1 MYNVYVSEG
10 KNMGFVLVSDFQ
22 SAGDQPQ
29 AIATLVKNLRA
40 GVRHQT
46 LLGVTGSGKT
56 YTMAS
61 VIEQIQKPTLVISP
75 NKTLAAQLY
84 SEFRTFFPHNHIGYF
99 VSYYDYYQPEAYIP
113 TTDTYI
119 EKDVSINED
128 IDRLRMYAVSSL
140 TSTPSDTIVVATV
153 SCIYPSGDP
162 DDYAAVTLHLV
173 QDQEINS
180 REIMRRLVDIQY
192 ERNDFDLARGRFR
205 VRGNRIEIIP
215 SYEEKALRIEMV
227 GNRVASLSYFDPL
240 SGKETAKVEE
250 VFVYPAKQFV
260 TTEPKMERALKTIRE
275 ELKERV
281 EELRKKGKI
290 LEAQRL
296 EQRTNYDL
304 EMLEE
309 IGYCHGVENYSRHFD
324 GRLPGEKP
332 YCLLDFFPDDFL
344 LFIDESHITVPQIRG
359 MFLGDRSR
367 KETLVEYGFRLPS
380 ALDNRPLK
388 WEEFQKYMHSVVFVS
403 ATPGEYELRLSGAR
417 FLGDKSPYI
426 AEQIIRP
433 TGLLDP
439 PMEVRPTQ
447 NQIDDLIAEIKKRVA
462 ARERTL
468 VLTLSKS
475 TAEELAEYLKNLN
488 IKVEYIHYEV
498 DTFRRVELLRE
509 LREAKYDVLVGIN
522 LLREG
527 LDLPEVSLVAILEAD
542 KEGFL
547 RSETSLIQI
556 AGRAARSI
564 NGQVILYA
572 DKITKAMELAIKETE
587 RRRKIQMEYNR
598 AHQITPQPIKK
609 GIYQGIEEI
618 LSESPKV
625 SDKLLEE
632 EITDRNLSSV
642 IKRLEKEM
650 FKASRELDF
659 ERAARL
665 RDKIKELKGEKEIE
679 LYRRRR

>member
-1 MYNVYVSEG
+1 
-10 KNMGFVLVSDFQ
+10 MGFVLVSDFQ